1 MKRGTRWP
9 VAVALIL
16 GTCVA
21 ANIWIIRVANADPS
35 FAVEADYYQKALR
48 WDDELAQR
56 ERNRAL
62 GWEITPTLSSISPDS
77 GAELRVS
84 LRDRT
89 GAPLSGAEIKVQA
102 MHNTRAGDPF
112 DGVLKGAGSGDS
124 MARLPLKRP
133 GIWELRFDVRQG
145 TDLFTARH
153 RIEAW
158 PGTP

>member
-9 VAVALIL
+9 VAVGLIL
-16 GTCVA
+16 GSCVA
-21 ANIWIIRVANADPS
+21 ANVWILRIANADPS
-35 FAVEADYYQKALR
+35 FAVEADYYQNALR

-89 GAPLSGAEIKVQA
+89 AAPYSRLI
-102 MHNTRAGDPF
+102 
-112 DGVLKGAGSGDS
+112 
-124 MARLPLKRP
+124 RLPSAPHRT
-133 GIWELRFDVRQG
+133 GRRR
-145 TDLFTARH
+145 ARY
-153 RIEAW
+153 AS
-158 PGTP
+158 PAP